1 MTSDDLRA
9 LAVEGNLALNEA
21 WPDLRDPARLLAD
34 AMEFLGDEA
43 GYAEHHPDC
52 ALYLPQKEC
61 DCGVEDREALLVRFS
76 ALGKDEA

>member
-34 AMEFLGDEA
+34 AMEALES
-43 GYAEHHPDC
+43 EHFTHPEGTAPC
-52 ALYLPQKEC
+52 PVC
-61 DCGVEDREALLVRFS
+61 DLLAHFE
-76 ALGKDEA
+76 ALGKETTE